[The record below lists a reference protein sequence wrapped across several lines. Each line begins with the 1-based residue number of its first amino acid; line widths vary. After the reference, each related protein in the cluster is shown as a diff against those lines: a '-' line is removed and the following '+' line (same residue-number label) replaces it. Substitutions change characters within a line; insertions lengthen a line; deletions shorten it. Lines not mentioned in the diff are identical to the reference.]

1 MAQLVQLAQVVPQVA
16 LAAAATLMMKALP
29 EPVALAE
36 LEQALDLAAVELA
49 VRIRLETQI
58 VVVLSEPRVSLAQP
72 LPMPVRAAAAAV
84 ARAVVK
90 KGVQVEQAE
99 TEVASMVAQPNCLVA
114 AAALVR
120 TPEEPVVPVLEVSV
134 DHQVVQ
140 EQQALRERIP
150 VVFGFRVASLE
161 PVEMAAEPKVAAA
174 AVAAVDNIVHSVTT
188 ELATELAV
196 AVVAAKVA
204 PEEPVVAEEVHP
216 TAFIFVQMV
225 QTAQLTIPES

>member
-204 PEEPVVAEEVHP
+204 PEEPVVAEVVHP
-216 TAFIFVQMV
+216 TAFICVRMV